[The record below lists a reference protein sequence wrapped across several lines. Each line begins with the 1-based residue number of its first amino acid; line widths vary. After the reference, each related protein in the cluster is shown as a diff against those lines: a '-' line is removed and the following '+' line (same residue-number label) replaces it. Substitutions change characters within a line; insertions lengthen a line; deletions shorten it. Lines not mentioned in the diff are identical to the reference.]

1 MFCEL
6 LENDKLF
13 SIHHKNIQ
21 RLIIEILHN
30 FTPCIMNSIF
40 QVNQTIPYDLRK
52 RNIFQS
58 RYPNSVKYGTEII
71 YSSEND
77 CFGNNRK
84 LQKSKILQTKNKKV
98 EACLPIKVMQSLF
111 ATSWF
116 HLIIKYLVVLL
127 PSTLGSLLTDIYIYI
142 YI

>member
-13 SIHHKNIQ
+13 SIHYKNIQ
-21 RLIIEILHN
+21 RLIIEILHDLS
-30 FTPCIMNSIF
+30 PCIMNSIF

-58 RYPNSVKYGTEII
+58 RYPVKYGTETI

-77 CFGNNRK
+77 CSENNQK
-84 LQKSKILQTKNKKV
+84 LRNSKILQIKNKNV
-98 EACLPIKVMQSLF
+98 EACFPMKVMQSLF

-127 PSTLGSLLTDIYIYI
+127 PSTLGSLLTDTYI
-142 YI
+142 

>member
-1 MFCEL
+1 
-6 LENDKLF
+6 
-13 SIHHKNIQ
+13 
-21 RLIIEILHN
+21 
-30 FTPCIMNSIF
+30 MNSIF

-77 CFGNNRK
+77 CSGNNQK
-84 LQKSKILQTKNKKV
+84 LQKSKILQTKNNKV
-98 EACLPIKVMQSLF
+98 EACLPTKVMQSLF

-142 YI
+142 YIYIYKLYCC